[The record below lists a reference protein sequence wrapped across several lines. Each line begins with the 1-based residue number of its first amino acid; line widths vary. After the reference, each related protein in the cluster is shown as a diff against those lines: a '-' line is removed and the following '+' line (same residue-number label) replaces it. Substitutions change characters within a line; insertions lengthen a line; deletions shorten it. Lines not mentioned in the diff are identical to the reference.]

1 MADKIEIKDVIKTGS
16 LPFSNFL
23 PTKAITSNYTVDPS
37 TDYGLIVAA
46 TVADIIITLPPLAD
60 LTDKPYQVL
69 EIIPV
74 VANGFKVRIA
84 TQGADTFPF
93 GNTWFDLPF
102 SQKHFSIG
110 LHPHGFNLRR
120 NISIGM
126 TVHRAA
132 VWASTNFVTPIGIPW
147 DVLVKNNQSELL
159 EHDLGINPERIY
171 VRTKGSYI
179 ISGGLNADPQTV
191 QDWQVIA
198 SIYVNGIEIPY
209 MKMTIGGSGNNNES
223 LYASSP
229 IDLEEDDYI
238 EMRLT
243 HSGSA
248 IIDVTSAQFSVEIR
262 L

>member
-1 MADKIEIKDVIKTGS
+1 I
-16 LPFSNFL
+16 
-23 PTKAITSNYTVDPS
+23 
-37 TDYGLIVAA
+37 
-46 TVADIIITLPPLAD
+46 
-60 LTDKPYQVL
+60 L

-84 TQGADTFPF
+84 TQGVDTFPF

-120 NISIGM
+120 NISVGI
-126 TVHRAA
+126 TVRRSVVWGSINFA
-132 VWASTNFVTPIGIPW
+132 VPIGIPW
-147 DVLVKNNQSELL
+147 DTLVKNTQLQLL
-159 EHDLGINPERIY
+159 EHNLGVNPERIY
-171 VRTKGSYI
+171 VGTKGSYT

-198 SIYVNGIEIPY
+198 SIYVNGIEVSH

-223 LYASSP
+223 LYAASP
-229 IDLEEDDYI
+229 IDLEKDDYI
-238 EMRLT
+238 EMRLA

-248 IIDVTSAQFSVEIR
+248 AIDVVSAQFSVEIR